1 MFRHPH
7 YLEIPWNL
15 HWQDDPHVTRHYL
28 RRLIA
33 VLAFLAIFLIGVG
46 ITSGPL

>member
-15 HWQDDPHVTRHYL
+15 HWHGGLQRHDHHWW
-28 RRLIA
+28 LIA
-33 VLAFLAIFLIGVG
+33 AVTLIAIFLIGVG
-46 ITSGPL
+46 VTGGTL